1 MNNRRIVNPFEGKT
15 QSMPMPQYSDEDIR
29 MMKHQGLSQMWAQYA
44 ELVRRSD
51 LDDKEELAAAASSRA
66 AELLKVVI
74 DGAEKLLKG
83 GEDATSKR

>member
-1 MNNRRIVNPFEGKT
+1 MNNRIVNPFEGKK
-15 QSMPMPQYSDEDIR
+15 PMNHVAYSEEDIR

-51 LDDKEELAAAASSRA
+51 LDGKEELAAAASSRA
-66 AELLKVVI
+66 AELLKSVI
-74 DGAEKLLKG
+74 DGVEKLLKG

>member
-1 MNNRRIVNPFEGKT
+1 MNRRIVNPFEGESRPIT
-15 QSMPMPQYSDEDIR
+15 QYSKKDIR

-51 LDDKEELAAAASSRA
+51 LEGKEELAAAASSRA

-74 DGAEKLLKG
+74 DGAEKLLKEDKDA
-83 GEDATSKR
+83 GERR